1 MSDLTDTWR
10 GRITD
15 IGRMDS
21 DTYFLGIAYAP
32 SAVRIHVT
40 RAADGSR
47 LRTRRWRVGC
57 PSIGSACSSG

>member
-21 DTYFLGIAYAP
+21 DTYF
-32 SAVRIHVT
+32 SASRTLH
-40 RAADGSR
+40 RQFGS
-47 LRTRRWRVGC
+47 T
-57 PSIGSACSSG
+57 